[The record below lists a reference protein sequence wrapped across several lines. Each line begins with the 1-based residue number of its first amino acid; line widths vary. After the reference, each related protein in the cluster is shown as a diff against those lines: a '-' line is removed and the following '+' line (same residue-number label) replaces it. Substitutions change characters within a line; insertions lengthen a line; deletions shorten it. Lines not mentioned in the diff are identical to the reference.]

1 LLFRITRWLLNIAF
15 SILTQRTIEGL
26 ENVAP
31 HGPYIVAANHMSYLD
46 GLLLFT
52 IVRTSRVTGW
62 AAEKYERHLIY
73 GTIIRIFG
81 GIFIQRGEVD
91 RKALSIA
98 VDRLNQ
104 GYIFGIAPEGTRSK
118 TGSMA
123 RGKTGAAYLAHE
135 ANVPIVPVG
144 IAGTDKAFEFFL
156 RFRRPRINVRIG
168 VPFYLPPLKEDSR
181 SADLRRNTDEIMC
194 RIAVLLPP
202 EHWGVYADHP
212 RLMELLEKQGSGNRD
227 QGSVH

>member
-1 LLFRITRWLLNIAF
+1 MLFRITRWLLNAAF
-15 SILTQRTIEGL
+15 SLLTRCSIEGL

-31 HGPYIVAANHMSYLD
+31 HGPYIVVANHMSYLD

-62 AAEKYERHLIY
+62 AAEKYERHLLFGSIV
-73 GTIIRIFG
+73 RIFG

-98 VDRLNQ
+98 IDRLNQ

-135 ANVPIVPVG
+135 ADVPIVPVG
-144 IAGTDKAFEFFL
+144 IAGTDKAIKSFL
-156 RFRRPRINVRIG
+156 RLRRPRISVRIG
-168 VPFYLPPLKEDSR
+168 VPFRLPPLNEESR
-181 SADLRRNTDEIMC
+181 SSDLRRNTDEVMC
-194 RIAVLLPP
+194 RIAALLPP
-202 EHWGVYADHP
+202 EHWGVYAGHP
-212 RLMELLEKQGSGNRD
+212 RLVELLEEQGSGNRD
-227 QGSVH
+227 